1 MAVHSGVRRASRDD
15 RSSTLVLFRLGE
27 ADYALPLDRVVE
39 VLRMVAITPVP
50 ESPRAVAGVIDLRG
64 RVIPVLDLRRRLGM
78 PDRAYDLRTP
88 ILVAEDERRVVGLV
102 ADEVVQMLPVPA
114 EAIDGPETLGRPAA
128 AVEAV
133 ARPGGRLVLVLDL
146 AAVCDVLDEVVIP
159 DLGHRQG

>member
-1 MAVHSGVRRASRDD
+1 MAVQTGVRRASRDD
-15 RSSTLVLFRLGE
+15 RSSTLVLFRLGDV
-27 ADYALPLDRVVE
+27 DYALPLDRVVE
-39 VLRMVAITPVP
+39 ILRMVAITPVP

-78 PDRAYDLRTP
+78 ADRPYDLRTP
-88 ILVAEDERRVVGLV
+88 ILVAEHDGRVVGLV

-114 EAIDGPETLGRPAA
+114 EEIDGPETLGRPAP

-146 AAVCDVLDEVVIP
+146 AAVCDVLDEVVIRSV
-159 DLGHRQG
+159 GHGQG